1 MYDDPGIPPEGR
13 LPDPGEE
20 GRDYLLT
27 EYRHD
32 FRGSLTDRR
41 DTLGSRWHY
50 GYDVEGNPVSIK
62 RTIGSRDTVY
72 L

>member
-1 MYDDPGIPPEGR
+1 MYDDPGIPP
-13 LPDPGEE
+13 E

-32 FRGSLTDRR
+32 FRGGLTDRR

-62 RTIGSRDTVY
+62 GTIRSRDAVY